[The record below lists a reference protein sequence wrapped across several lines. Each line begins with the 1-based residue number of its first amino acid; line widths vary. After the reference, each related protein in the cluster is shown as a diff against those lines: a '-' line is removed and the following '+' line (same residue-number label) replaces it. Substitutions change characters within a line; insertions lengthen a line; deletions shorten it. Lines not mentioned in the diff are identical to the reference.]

1 MNTKESTAALA
12 KRKTELRLN
21 RSLRNFIQYK
31 DIFLMS
37 LPVVAFYII
46 FCYLPMYGVIIS
58 FKDYSPKRGILGSD
72 WVGLEH
78 FKDFFNSY
86 YFGRLLSNTLKI
98 SLFSL
103 LWGFPAPIIFA
114 LLLNEMGNKRYK
126 KVIQTLTYMPNFI
139 SMVVIAGLIKDFVDT
154 QGLITDLLVFVGFD
168 RQNLL
173 INPMYFRTIYIAS
186 GIWQSLGFSSIIYL
200 AAISNASEELYE
212 AAEIDGA
219 GRLRKIQAVTLPALA
234 PTIITLLIL
243 QIGNLMSVGYEKV
256 LLLYND
262 NILSTAD
269 IISTFVYRKGLL
281 EFNYSYSAA
290 IGLFNSIINC
300 ILIVFANQMSRKLT
314 ETSLW

>member
-1 MNTKESTAALA
+1 MNSKESTATPA
-12 KRKTELRLN
+12 KRETELRLN
-21 RSLRNFIQYK
+21 RSIKNFIRHK

-37 LPVVAFYII
+37 LPLVAFYII
-46 FCYLPMYGVIIS
+46 FCYMPMYGVIIS
-58 FKDYSPKRGILGSD
+58 FKDYSPKRGILGSE
-72 WVGLEH
+72 WVGLQH

-86 YFGRLLSNTLKI
+86 YFGRLLGNTLKI

-139 SMVVIAGLIKDFVDT
+139 SLVVIAGLIKDFVDT
-154 QGLITDLLVFVGFD
+154 QGLITDILVFFGFD

-173 INPMYFRTIYIAS
+173 INPNYFRTIYIAS
-186 GIWQSLGFSSIIYL
+186 GIWQSLGFNSIIYL
-200 AAISNASEELYE
+200 AAISNASDELYE

-281 EFNYSYSAA
+281 EFNYSYSSA
-290 IGLFNSIINC
+290 IGLFNSVINC
-300 ILIVFANQMSRKLT
+300 ILIIFANQMSRKLT